1 MSLHAPW
8 QKKRTK
14 KGHDTFNF
22 ENISIKNSKELI
34 IGLTIDNK
42 HSFINHVKKILI
54 SKAKDLCIF
63 KDIKLFRLKTKGKF
77 LKVMIRSHAS
87 YWPLFWMFFS
97 RKSNKLISKV
107 HEKSLRRVTGVWK

>member
-14 KGHDTFNF
+14 NGHDTFNF

-42 HSFINHVKKILI
+42 HSFINHVKK
-54 SKAKDLCIF
+54 
-63 KDIKLFRLKTKGKF
+63 
-77 LKVMIRSHAS
+77 
-87 YWPLFWMFFS
+87 Y
-97 RKSNKLISKV
+97 
-107 HEKSLRRVTGVWK
+107 

>member
-14 KGHDTFNF
+14 KGYDTFNF
-22 ENISIKNSKELI
+22 ENISIKNSKELT

-54 SKAKDLCIF
+54 SKAKDLRIF
-63 KDIKLFRLKTKGKF
+63 KDIKLFRLKTKEIF
-77 LKVMIRSHAS
+77 
-87 YWPLFWMFFS
+87 
-97 RKSNKLISKV
+97 
-107 HEKSLRRVTGVWK
+107 